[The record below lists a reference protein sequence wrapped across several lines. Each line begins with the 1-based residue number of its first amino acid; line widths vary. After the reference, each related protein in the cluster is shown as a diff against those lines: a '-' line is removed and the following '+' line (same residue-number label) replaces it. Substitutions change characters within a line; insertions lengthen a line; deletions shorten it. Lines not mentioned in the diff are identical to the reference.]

1 MSEKERER
9 LKAKEMLKNPGA
21 ALNNAWTQAYTGSPS
36 SGCLVNV
43 VSILIVVGF
52 VLIVRACSN

>member
-9 LKAKEMLKNPGA
+9 LKYKEQRGNPGA
-21 ALNNAWTQAYTGSPS
+21 ALNNALARAMTGAPS

-43 VSILIVVGF
+43 ISILIVVGF
-52 VLIVRACSN
+52 VLIIRACSQ